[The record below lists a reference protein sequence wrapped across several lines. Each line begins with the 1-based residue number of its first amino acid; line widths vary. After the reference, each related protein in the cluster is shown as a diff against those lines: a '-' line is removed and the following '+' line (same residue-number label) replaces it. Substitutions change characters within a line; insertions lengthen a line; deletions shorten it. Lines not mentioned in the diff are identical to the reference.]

1 MCRNMMIRTSW
12 LIAGCLALLALCV
25 GVIAVSFNPEMLRHA
40 AAHLDA
46 SDALLGSLLIAFS
59 AASASYSG

>member
-12 LIAGCLALLALCV
+12 LIAGCLTLLALCA
-25 GVIAVSFNPEMLRHA
+25 GVIAVSLNPGMLDYA

-46 SDALLGSLLIAFS
+46 SDALLGSLLVAFS